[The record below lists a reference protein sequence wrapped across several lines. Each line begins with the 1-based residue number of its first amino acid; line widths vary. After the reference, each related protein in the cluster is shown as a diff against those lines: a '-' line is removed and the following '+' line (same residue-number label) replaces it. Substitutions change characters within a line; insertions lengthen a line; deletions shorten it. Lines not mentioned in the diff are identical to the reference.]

1 MASAAPANLRA
12 QDTPYV
18 PPTSL
23 PTSSSQTGSTERI
36 QIIDDQKKFTFVFIF
51 IVVLPAVYLCS
62 NVSSPDLAT
71 QIERWGL
78 RDAGFSYN
86 IVAVFGSQST
96 GKSG

>member
-1 MASAAPANLRA
+1 ML
-12 QDTPYV
+12 
-18 PPTSL
+18 L
-23 PTSSSQTGSTERI
+23 
-36 QIIDDQKKFTFVFIF
+36 
-51 IVVLPAVYLCS
+51 VVQLCS
-62 NVSSPDLAT
+62 NVSSPELAT

>member
-1 MASAAPANLRA
+1 MTSGAPANLRA
-12 QDTPYV
+12 QDIPCV
-18 PPTSL
+18 PLMSL
-23 PTSSSQTGSTERI
+23 PTSSLQTGSTERM
-36 QIIDDQKKFTFVFIF
+36 QIIDDQKKFTFVFIL
-51 IVVLPAVYLCS
+51 IVVLLAAHQCS